1 LFHIRIGNIATR
13 KQNEKRFPNWLDLPD
28 GGRRYWSERD
38 GAESGFQRM
47 IKVVD
52 KDEQTIQLLQE
63 IYNDSGKLIE
73 RHQKFPEDTGHQIL
87 SDED

>member
-1 LFHIRIGNIATR
+1 
-13 KQNEKRFPNWLDLPD
+13 
-28 GGRRYWSERD
+28 
-38 GAESGFQRM
+38 M